1 MIHRDRP
8 RVIGLVILASF
19 LVSCTPESSGPP
31 ETTDRGSAQAPAAPG
46 AGRIDVEQ
54 LGEPLLV
61 WAEAKPE
68 DGVAPLA
75 VTFTA
80 ETEGGTPPLRLTWVF
95 GDAMPDSHDRNP
107 IHTYA
112 APGSYRAELRVADA
126 SGDADSD
133 WVEVTVTPTPSPAPP
148 PAH

>member
-1 MIHRDRP
+1 
-8 RVIGLVILASF
+8 
-19 LVSCTPESSGPP
+19 
-31 ETTDRGSAQAPAAPG
+31 
-46 AGRIDVEQ
+46 
-54 LGEPLLV
+54 LLV
-61 WAEAKPE
+61 WAEATPE
-68 DGVAPLA
+68 DGVAPLVVA
-75 VTFTA
+75 FTA

-95 GDAMPDSHDRNP
+95 GDGTPESPDRNP

-112 APGSYRAELRVADA
+112 VPGTYRAELRVADA